1 MARPLLLLAL
11 TAGLLQGT
19 AIRAQEPTAGEVI
32 EINADVVYGHKLGLA
47 LTYDVLRPTRQPN
60 GAAVLFMVSGGWK
73 SSWSPPES
81 AARRFR
87 FLLERG
93 FTMILVR
100 HGSSPRF
107 TVPECVADV
116 RRAVRHVRA
125 NAKRFS
131 IDPDRLGVFGG
142 SAGGHLSLMLG
153 TGSDDGNPKAKDPLL
168 KVSNR
173 VAAVVAL
180 FPPTDLAPYVL
191 PESGFPERYPA
202 LKFDT
207 KLADANSPLKLVS
220 SDDAPSLMIHGDKDK
235 LVPLEHSQKIHAA
248 FQKNKVAS
256 RLLVI
261 KDAAHGFRDADNT
274 RAEQATV
281 EWFAK
286 YLVRPASAKET
297 SK

>member
-153 TGSDDGNPKAKDPLL
+153 TGSDEGNPKAKDPLL
-168 KVSNR
+168 KVSSR

>member
-207 KLADANSPLKLVS
+207 KLAAANSPLKLVS
-220 SDDAPSLMIHGDKDK
+220 SDDAPSLMIHGDKDE

-256 RLLVI
+256 QLLVI

-281 EWFAK
+281 EWFTK
-286 YLVRPASAKET
+286 YLVRSAAAKET

>member
-1 MARPLLLLAL
+1 MIRLLLLLLLPAV
-11 TAGLLQGT
+11 LLQNG
-19 AIRAQEPTAGEVI
+19 ALRGQEPPAEEII

-47 LTYDVLRPTRQPN
+47 LTYDMLRPTKRPN

-73 SSWSPPES
+73 STWSPPES
-81 AARRFR
+81 AVQQFQ
-87 FLLERG
+87 FLLEQG

-125 NAKRFS
+125 NAKRWA
-131 IDPDRLGVFGG
+131 IDPNRLGVYGG

-153 TGSDDGNPKAKDPLL
+153 TGADEGNPKAEDPLL
-168 KVSNR
+168 RVSNR

-180 FPPTDLAPYVL
+180 FPPTDLAPYVI
-191 PESGFPERYPA
+191 PASGFPERFPA

-207 KLADANSPLKLVS
+207 KLADAHSPLKLVS

-248 FQKNKVAS
+248 FQAKKVAS

-274 RAEQATV
+274 RAQQATV
-281 EWFAK
+281 DWFVK
-286 YLVRPASAKET
+286 YLARPATPKET
-297 SK
+297 PK